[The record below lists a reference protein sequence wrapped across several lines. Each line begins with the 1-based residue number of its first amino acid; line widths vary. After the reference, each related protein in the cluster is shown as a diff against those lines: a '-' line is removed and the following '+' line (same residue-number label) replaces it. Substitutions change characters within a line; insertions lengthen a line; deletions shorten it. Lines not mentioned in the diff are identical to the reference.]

1 MSEFKVGDRAVAKV
15 GRNEIN
21 VEILAVEGKSYLVRN
36 NAGKEF
42 HAVRLTA
49 LPNVDNGVGN
59 TDTLATELKDVNG
72 VDNIYPPATKPEV
85 ITEDDTPNPAPECAM
100 QKPVKKRS
108 LLDAAAEVLRLAKMP
123 MNTREIIDAAIE
135 LKLWLPTGAKTPEQ
149 TLYGAIVRENK
160 TKEQPRI
167 VKSDIKGKFIY
178 AGE

>member
-15 GRNEIN
+15 GRNEIK
-21 VEILAVEGKSYLVRN
+21 VEILAVEEKSYLVRN

-49 LPNVDNGVGN
+49 LPKDVITDN
-59 TDTLATELKDVNG
+59 TLATE
-72 VDNIYPPATKPEV
+72 PEK
-85 ITEDDTPNPAPECAM
+85 ITEDDIPNPAPECAT
-100 QKPVKKRS
+100 QRQEKKRS
-108 LLDAAAEVLRLAKMP
+108 LLDAAVEVLRLAKMP
-123 MNTREIIDAAIE
+123 MNTREIIEAAIE
-135 LKLWLPTGAKTPEQ
+135 LKLWQPTGAKTPEQ

>member
-1 MSEFKVGDRAVAKV
+1 MNEFKVGDRAVAKV

-21 VEILAVEGKSYLVRN
+21 VEILAVEEKSYLVRN

-49 LPNVDNGVGN
+49 LPDTDEEVGN
-59 TDTLATELKDVNG
+59 TDT
-72 VDNIYPPATKPEV
+72 PATDPKE

-108 LLDAAAEVLRLAKMP
+108 LLDAAVEVLRIAKQP
-123 MNTREIIDAAIE
+123 MNTREIIEWAMKLE
-135 LKLWLPTGAKTPEQ
+135 LWQPTGAKTPEQ

-160 TKEQPRI
+160 TKERPRI
-167 VKSDIKGKFIY
+167 VRSDLKGKFIY

>member
-1 MSEFKVGDRAVAKV
+1 MNEFKVGDRAVAKV

-21 VEILAVEGKSYLVRN
+21 VEILAVEEKSYLVRN

-49 LPNVDNGVGN
+49 LPDADKGVGN
-59 TDTLATELKDVNG
+59 TDTLAAE
-72 VDNIYPPATKPEV
+72 PEK
-85 ITEDDTPNPAPECAM
+85 ITEDDTPNPAPDCAT
-100 QKPVKKRS
+100 QKPEKKRS
-108 LLDAAAEVLRLAKMP
+108 LLDAAVEVLRLAKMP
-123 MNTREIIDAAIE
+123 MNTREIIEAAIE
-135 LKLWLPTGAKTPEQ
+135 LKLWQPTGAKTPEQ

>member
-1 MSEFKVGDRAVAKV
+1 MNEFKVGDRAVAKV

-21 VEILAVEGKSYLVRN
+21 VEILAVEEKSYLVRN
-36 NAGKEF
+36 SAGKEF

-49 LPNVDNGVGN
+49 LPKDGI
-59 TDTLATELKDVNG
+59 TDDILNAE
-72 VDNIYPPATKPEV
+72 PEK
-85 ITEDDTPNPAPECAM
+85 ITEDDTPNPAPECAT
-100 QKPVKKRS
+100 QKPEKKRS
-108 LLDAAAEVLRLAKMP
+108 LLEAAVEVLRIAKQP
-123 MNTREIIDAAIE
+123 MNTREIIEWAMKLE
-135 LKLWLPTGAKTPEQ
+135 LWQPTGAKTPEQ

>member
-1 MSEFKVGDRAVAKV
+1 MNEFKVGDRAVAKV

-21 VEILAVEGKSYLVRN
+21 VEILAVEEKSYLVRN

-49 LPNVDNGVGN
+49 LPDVD
-59 TDTLATELKDVNG
+59 EG
-72 VDNIYPPATKPEV
+72 VDNIYTLTAEPEKITK
-85 ITEDDTPNPAPECAM
+85 DDTPNPAPECAT
-100 QKPVKKRS
+100 QKPEKKRS
-108 LLDAAAEVLRLAKMP
+108 LLDAAVEVLRLAKMP
-123 MNTREIIDAAIE
+123 MNTREIIEAAIE

>member
-21 VEILAVEGKSYLVRN
+21 VEILAVEEKSYLVRN

-49 LPNVDNGVGN
+49 LPEGVDNIY
-59 TDTLATELKDVNG
+59 TPATELKDVII
-72 VDNIYPPATKPEV
+72 DDTPATEPEG
-85 ITEDDTPNPAPECAM
+85 ITEDDIPNPAPECAT
-100 QKPVKKRS
+100 QKPEKKRS
-108 LLDAAAEVLRLAKMP
+108 LLDAAVEVLRLAKMP
-123 MNTREIIDAAIE
+123 MNTREIIEAATE

-167 VKSDIKGKFIY
+167 AKSDIKGKFIY
-178 AGE
+178 AGK

>member
-1 MSEFKVGDRAVAKV
+1 MNEFKAGDRAVAKV

-21 VEILAVEGKSYLVRN
+21 VEILAVEEKSYLVRN

-49 LPNVDNGVGN
+49 LPD
-59 TDTLATELKDVNG
+59 AE
-72 VDNIYPPATKPEV
+72 PE
-85 ITEDDTPNPAPECAM
+85 
-100 QKPVKKRS
+100 KKRS
-108 LLDAAAEVLRLAKMP
+108 LLNAAVEVLRIAKQP
-123 MNTREIIDAAIE
+123 MNTREIIEWAIE
-135 LKLWLPTGAKTPEQ
+135 LKLWQPTGAKTPEQ

-178 AGE
+178 AGL

>member
-21 VEILAVEGKSYLVRN
+21 VEILAVEEKSYLVRN
-36 NAGKEF
+36 DAGKEF
-42 HAVRLTA
+42 HAVRLTT
-49 LPNVDNGVGN
+49 LP
-59 TDTLATELKDVNG
+59 KDVITDDTP
-72 VDNIYPPATKPEV
+72 VAEPEE
-85 ITEDDTPNPAPECAM
+85 ITEDDAPNPAPECAT
-100 QKPVKKRS
+100 QKPEKKRS
-108 LLDAAAEVLRLAKMP
+108 LLDAAVEVLRLAKMP

-135 LKLWLPTGAKTPEQ
+135 LKLWQPTGAKTPEQ

>member
-1 MSEFKVGDRAVAKV
+1 MNEFKVGDRAVAKV

-21 VEILAVEGKSYLVRN
+21 VEILAVEEKSYLVRN
-36 NAGKEF
+36 DTGKEF

-49 LPNVDNGVGN
+49 LP
-59 TDTLATELKDVNG
+59 KDVIT
-72 VDNIYPPATKPEV
+72 DDTPAAEPEK
-85 ITEDDTPNPAPECAM
+85 ITEDDIPNPVPECAT
-100 QKPVKKRS
+100 QKPEKKRS
-108 LLDAAAEVLRLAKMP
+108 LLDAAVEVLRLAKMP
-123 MNTREIIDAAIE
+123 MNTREIVDAAIE
-135 LKLWLPTGAKTPEQ
+135 LKLWQPTGAKTPEQ

>member
-1 MSEFKVGDRAVAKV
+1 MNEFKVGDRAVAKV

-21 VEILAVEGKSYLVRN
+21 VEILAMEEKSYLVRN

-59 TDTLATELKDVNG
+59 TDTIAAE
-72 VDNIYPPATKPEV
+72 PEE
-85 ITEDDTPNPAPECAM
+85 ITEDDTPNPAPECAT
-100 QKPVKKRS
+100 QRQEKKRS
-108 LLDAAAEVLRLAKMP
+108 LLDAAVEVLRLAKMP
-123 MNTREIIDAAIE
+123 MNTREIIEAAIE
-135 LKLWLPTGAKTPEQ
+135 LKLWQPTGAKTPEQ

>member
-1 MSEFKVGDRAVAKV
+1 MMNNFKVGDRAVAKV

-21 VEILAVEGKSYLVRN
+21 VEILAVEKKSYLVRN

-49 LPNVDNGVGN
+49 LPDAKGVGN
-59 TDTLATELKDVNG
+59 TDTIAAE
-72 VDNIYPPATKPEV
+72 PEE
-85 ITEDDTPNPAPECAM
+85 ITEDDTPNPAPECAT
-100 QKPVKKRS
+100 QKPEKKRS
-108 LLDAAAEVLRLAKMP
+108 LLDAAVEVLRLAKMP
-123 MNTREIIDAAIE
+123 MNTREIIEAAIE
-135 LKLWLPTGAKTPEQ
+135 LKLWQPTGAKTPEQ

-178 AGE
+178 ADE

>member
-21 VEILAVEGKSYLVRN
+21 VEILAVEEKSYLVRN

-49 LPNVDNGVGN
+49 LPKDVITDN
-59 TDTLATELKDVNG
+59 TLAADPKE
-72 VDNIYPPATKPEV
+72 
-85 ITEDDTPNPAPECAM
+85 ITEDDTPNPAPECAT
-100 QKPVKKRS
+100 QKPEKKRS
-108 LLDAAAEVLRLAKMP
+108 LLDAAVEVLRLAKMP
-123 MNTREIIDAAIE
+123 MNTREIIEAATE
-135 LKLWLPTGAKTPEQ
+135 LKLWQPTGAKTPEQ

-160 TKEQPRI
+160 TKEHPRI

>member
-1 MSEFKVGDRAVAKV
+1 MNEFKAGDRAVAKV

-21 VEILAVEGKSYLVRN
+21 VEILAVEEKSYLVRN

-49 LPNVDNGVGN
+49 LPDAKGVGD
-59 TDTLATELKDVNG
+59 TDTPATE
-72 VDNIYPPATKPEV
+72 PE
-85 ITEDDTPNPAPECAM
+85 
-100 QKPVKKRS
+100 KKRS
-108 LLDAAAEVLRLAKMP
+108 LLDAAVEVLRLAKMP
-123 MNTREIIDAAIE
+123 MNTREIIEAAIE
-135 LKLWLPTGAKTPEQ
+135 LKLWQPTGAKTPEQ